1 MANLYQRNG
10 WWYGRVRRGGKEYR
24 TAFHT
29 KNKALA
35 EQAFRKWVTEV
46 ETGTLGLSASVLT
59 FDDLAND
66 FARKHLPN
74 LRPKTVE
81 TYQYHIRTLQ
91 QFFGGMSVQEITSS
105 VMREY
110 IDSRRD
116 DMVKMSTIRQEL
128 IILSGMYSLAIA
140 EEKLTGNAV
149 QDFIRAQRRFG
160 LKQAPPRERY
170 LSEEEERIVLAHI
183 RRPDAWKA
191 IVFAI
196 ETGLRAHEQFTLR
209 WSDFRP
215 AKGRYGEIFVRE
227 GKGGKSRIVP
237 LTERA
242 AQILAHMPRH
252 PTDPTIFNSDK
263 GGNARIQITR
273 HFETVV
279 EELIEKGAI
288 ENNPKHPGIHWH
300 DLRRTCGCRL
310 LQRGVPIEKVSMML
324 GHASIAITQ
333 KVYAFLR
340 LEQVHEVI
348 EHLEGDRPVRSAEI
362 VPLVRKGGRT

>member
-24 TAFHT
+24 ESFKT
-29 KNKALA
+29 KNRALA
-35 EQAFRKWVTEV
+35 EKAYREWLAKIEA
-46 ETGTLGLSASVLT
+46 GTLGLDEVPLT
-59 FDDLAND
+59 FDDLAAE
-66 FARKHLPN
+66 FARSHMPH
-74 LRPKTVE
+74 LRPKTIE
-81 TYQYHIRTLQ
+81 TYQYHIRTLSRHFQ
-91 QFFGGMSVQEITSS
+91 GLKVSDITSR
-105 VMREY
+105 VLREY
-110 IDSRRD
+110 IDLRRD
-116 DMVKMSTIRQEL
+116 ELVKMSTIRQEL
-128 IILSGMYSLAIA
+128 IVLSGMYSLAIA
-140 EEKLTGNAV
+140 QEKLTGNAV
-149 QDFIRAQRRFG
+149 QDFIRAQRRYG

-215 AKGRYGEIFVRE
+215 TKGRYGEIFVRE

-252 PTDPTIFNSDK
+252 PTDPTIFIADK

-362 VPLVRKGGRT
+362 VPLVRRGGH